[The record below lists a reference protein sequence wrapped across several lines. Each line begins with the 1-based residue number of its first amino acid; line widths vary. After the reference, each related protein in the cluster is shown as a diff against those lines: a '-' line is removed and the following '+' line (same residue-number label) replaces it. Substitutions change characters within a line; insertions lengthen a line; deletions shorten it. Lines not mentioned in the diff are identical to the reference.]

1 MYGAELRSGIPDYKK
16 INGSD
21 YRWPNNRLP
30 YKFYSNITSSARRT
44 IKKAIA
50 KFNFEMSGCFKI
62 V

>member
-1 MYGAELRSGIPDYKK
+1 MYGANPRSGIPDYKK

-30 YKFYSNITSSARRT
+30 YKFNSTIPSSSRRI

>member
-1 MYGAELRSGIPDYKK
+1 MYGAEPRSGRPDYR
-16 INGSD
+16 NGSD
-21 YRWPNNRLP
+21 WRWPNNRLP
-30 YKFYSNITSSARRT
+30 YKFNSTIPSSSRRI